1 MIDKFKKWMHW
12 RGITV
17 KDLAVTIGSLGFLL
31 GVLIVFTRG
40 ACLAL

>member
-1 MIDKFKKWMHW
+1 MIDKFKKWMYW
-12 RGITV
+12 RGLTF

-31 GVLIVFTRG
+31 AVLAIFTRG